1 MINTEGCDLVVEAGG
16 GSAIDVGKAAAALAG
31 EELPTGDY
39 QRGRQITSPGLPH
52 IAVATTSGTGS
63 EVTKNSV
70 LTDRDRQL
78 KQSIRADGVM
88 PRVSFTD
95 AELTLSCPPHVTAAS
110 GMDALAQ
117 AIESFFSVHAVPT
130 TEALSLG
137 AVELIVP
144 SLEVAVAE
152 GDNIGARAALAEGSF
167 MAGLALASARLGAV
181 HGMAH
186 PIGLFYE
193 LPHGVVCAA
202 LLPPV
207 LKRNAEAAPEKHDR
221 LRKTIG
227 KDPLEC
233 VQDLRDVL
241 NLPRVLGRLPDDESM
256 AVILDYTLKSGSSR
270 ANPAPVTEDY
280 VRAVLTE
287 VCTAF

>member
-1 MINTEGCDLVVEAGG
+1 
-16 GSAIDVGKAAAALAG
+16 
-31 EELPTGDY
+31 
-39 QRGRQITSPGLPH
+39 
-52 IAVATTSGTGS
+52 
-63 EVTKNSV
+63 
-70 LTDRDRQL
+70 
-78 KQSIRADGVM
+78 
-88 PRVSFTD
+88 
-95 AELTLSCPPHVTAAS
+95 
-110 GMDALAQ
+110 
-117 AIESFFSVHAVPT
+117 
-130 TEALSLG
+130 
-137 AVELIVP
+137 
-144 SLEVAVAE
+144 
-152 GDNIGARAALAEGSF
+152 

-280 VRAVLTE
+280 VRAVLAE
-287 VCTAF
+287 VCTQL